1 MAIKFC
7 IEKFKKD
14 KAYPNLASFNAI
26 PHQNSW
32 RQFSTNSPY
41 SEPVMLLEYLTNSG
55 ADYDIVSIDEA
66 DNDTFYPIAL
76 SFFDF
81 SIDWFSLMSIELVT
95 KLKDRSIK
103 ILFYY
108 SEGDNPHTLNKHIT
122 EQCKKHK
129 IPREQVKFISA
140 NSEARNIDHFYHI
153 VDDELLFQHRNSA
166 MPPVKFL
173 PHVKQKK
180 FVALVRMHKYWRAN
194 TMATLWKNRL
204 DSEGIF
210 GYGNIIDSGES
221 ENDNPIEVNRYM
233 GLKQLTKTFL
243 TCTPFHADEL
253 TSEDQNDHTKSVE
266 NHFNMAYLNIVLES
280 HMDVDKSNGVFL
292 TEKTFK
298 PIKNAQMFIIFGACG
313 SLELLRELGYKTFD
327 HALNNKYDTI
337 QDTTKRWK
345 TVMDMT
351 TTVLDRSHIE
361 LRDMMR
367 NCEDDLVHNQE
378 LFITNKKERLN
389 KLIKELHE

>member
-1 MAIKFC
+1 
-7 IEKFKKD
+7 
-14 KAYPNLASFNAI
+14 
-26 PHQNSW
+26 
-32 RQFSTNSPY
+32 
-41 SEPVMLLEYLTNSG
+41 
-55 ADYDIVSIDEA
+55 
-66 DNDTFYPIAL
+66 
-76 SFFDF
+76 
-81 SIDWFSLMSIELVT
+81 
-95 KLKDRSIK
+95 
-103 ILFYY
+103 
-108 SEGDNPHTLNKHIT
+108 
-122 EQCKKHK
+122 
-129 IPREQVKFISA
+129 
-140 NSEARNIDHFYHI
+140 
-153 VDDELLFQHRNSA
+153 
-166 MPPVKFL
+166 
-173 PHVKQKK
+173 
-180 FVALVRMHKYWRAN
+180 
-194 TMATLWKNRL
+194 MATLWKNRL